1 MNLAG
6 SIGQRAT
13 LAHMSAS
20 FFFYDLETSGLNAGA
35 DRIMQFAGQ
44 RTDANLE
51 PIGEPVNLLIKLA
64 SDVLPNPD
72 AVLITGITPQQTPQD
87 GLTEAEFLQFFYDE
101 VVQPNTIFLGF
112 NSVRFDDEFM
122 RYLHYRNFYD
132 PYEWQWT
139 EGCSRWDV
147 LDLVRMT
154 RALRPDGIEWPFTA
168 EGAPTNRLELLTSL
182 NGLAHEQA
190 HDALSDVYATINIT
204 KLIRDRQPELFR
216 YLFENRGKKKVAEL
230 VLAGQPFV
238 YTSGKYPSDSLSTTA
253 AVLLAKHPE
262 QDSGIVFDLRFDPR
276 EYAALSV
283 DDIVKAWRYDPNAKP
298 ARKPV
303 KTIKYNRCPAIA
315 PLGVMNKPAI
325 EARLQLDIT
334 TVTRNFKALKIVHQ
348 ELATK
353 VLAAQKQLDAER
365 LQAIT
370 SAESTVDSQMYDG
383 FLAAGDKPLL
393 DAIHQAKAAD
403 LPSYIPKVSDQRLKQ
418 LLPLYK
424 ARNYP
429 RSLTTDER
437 AAWDAHC
444 AAALFEGGADSRLAQ
459 YFGRLSELGKQPVLI
474 DAQRYLLDELQL
486 YGESI
491 MPSDA
496 EA

>member
-1 MNLAG
+1 MNSATSG
-6 SIGQRAT
+6 WRAT
-13 LAHMSAS
+13 LARMAAS
-20 FFFYDLETSGLNAGA
+20 FFFYDLETSGLNASS

-51 PIGEPVNLLIKLA
+51 PIGEPVNVLVKLA
-64 SDVLPNPD
+64 GDVLPSPD
-72 AVLITGITPQQTPQD
+72 AILITGITPQQTLQD

-101 VVQPNTIFLGF
+101 VVQPNTTFLGF

-139 EGCSRWDV
+139 NDCSRWDV

-168 EGAPTNRLELLTSL
+168 EGAPTNRLELLTGL
-182 NGLAHEQA
+182 NGLAHEHA
-190 HDALSDVYATINIT
+190 HDALSDVYATINVT
-204 KLIRDRQPELFR
+204 QLIRNKQPELFK
-216 YLFENRGKKKVAEL
+216 YLFDCRSKKKVAEL
-230 VLAGQPFV
+230 VTAGQPFV
-238 YTSGKYPSDSLSTTA
+238 YTSGRYPSDTLNTTA
-253 AVLLAKHPE
+253 AALLAKHPE
-262 QDSGIVFDLRFDPR
+262 EASGIVFDLRFDPR
-276 EYAALSV
+276 EYAAMSV

-315 PLGVMNKPAI
+315 PLGVMNKSAI
-325 EARLQLDIT
+325 ETRLQLDVA
-334 TVTRNFKALKIVHQ
+334 TVTRNFKLLKTVHQ

-365 LQAIT
+365 QQELASVEQP
-370 SAESTVDSQMYDG
+370 VDAQLYTG
-383 FLAAGDKPLL
+383 FLAAGDKQLL
-393 DAIHQAKAAD
+393 PVIRHAQPAD
-403 LPSYIPKVSDQRLKQ
+403 LGHYSVKVSDHRLKE

-424 ARNYP
+424 ARNHP

-437 AAWDAHC
+437 EIWDDYC
-444 AAALFEGGADSRLAQ
+444 SAALFEGGGSSRLAL
-459 YFGRLSELGKQPVLI
+459 YFGRLTELAKQATI
-474 DAQRYLLDELQL
+474 TDSQRYLVEELQL

-491 MPSDA
+491 MPSDVGA
-496 EA
+496 

>member
-1 MNLAG
+1 M
-6 SIGQRAT
+6 SERAT
-13 LAHMSAS
+13 LARMSAS
-20 FFFYDLETSGLNAGA
+20 FFFYDLETSGLSSSG

-44 RTDANLE
+44 RTNENLE
-51 PIGEPVNLLIKLA
+51 PIGEPVNVLIKLA
-64 SDVLPNPD
+64 SDVLPSPD
-72 AVLITGITPQQTPQD
+72 AILITGITPQQTLQD
-87 GLTEAEFLQFFYDE
+87 GLTEAEFLQYFYDE
-101 VVQPNTIFLGF
+101 VVQPKTTFLGF

-132 PYEWQWT
+132 PYEWQWCDD
-139 EGCSRWDV
+139 CSRWDI

-154 RALRPDGIEWPFTA
+154 RALRPEGIAWPFTA
-168 EGAPTNRLELLTSL
+168 DGAPTNRLELLTSL
-182 NGLAHEQA
+182 NGLEHAHA
-190 HDALSDVYATINIT
+190 HDALSDVYATINVT
-204 KLIRDRQPELFR
+204 KLIRDKQPDLYK
-216 YLFENRGKKKVAEL
+216 YLFESRGKKKVSEL

-238 YTSGKYPSDSLSTTA
+238 YTSGRYPGDTLNTTA

-262 QDSGIVFDLRFDPR
+262 EHSGIVFDLRFDPR
-276 EYAALSV
+276 EFAALSV

-315 PLGVMNKPAI
+315 PLGVMNKPEI
-325 EARLQLDIT
+325 EARLQLDLA
-334 TVTRNFKALKIVHQ
+334 TVSRNFAALKTVHQ

-365 LQAIT
+365 QQGYDANPQ
-370 SAESTVDSQMYDG
+370 SVDAQLYNG

-393 DAIHQAKAAD
+393 AAIRSAPPAALMD
-403 LPSYIPKVSDQRLKQ
+403 FSVKLSDHRMQE

-429 RSLTTDER
+429 RSLTSDER
-437 AAWDAHC
+437 AAWDDHC
-444 AAALFEGGADSRLAQ
+444 AAALFEGGPNSRLAK
-459 YFGRLSELGKQPVLI
+459 YFAQLGELSQQTGFNENQ
-474 DAQRYLLDELQL
+474 QYLLEELKL

>member
-1 MNLAG
+1 MA
-6 SIGQRAT
+6 
-13 LAHMSAS
+13 AS
-20 FFFYDLETSGLNAGA
+20 FFFYDLETSGLHAGA

-44 RTDANLE
+44 RTDADLV
-51 PIGEPVNLLIKLA
+51 PIGDPVNLFIKLA
-64 SDVLPNPD
+64 SDVLPSPD
-72 AVLITGITPQQTPQD
+72 AILITGITPQQTLQD

-101 VVQPNTIFLGF
+101 VVQPNTTFLGF

-132 PYEWQWT
+132 PYEWQWVND
-139 EGCSRWDV
+139 CSRWDI

-154 RALRPDGIEWPFTA
+154 RALRPEGIEWPFTA
-168 EGAPTNRLELLTSL
+168 EGTPTNRLELLTGL

-190 HDALSDVYATINIT
+190 HDALSDVYATINVT
-204 KLIRDRQPELFR
+204 KLIRDKQPELFK
-216 YLFENRGKKKVAEL
+216 YLFECRGKKKAADL
-230 VLAGQPFV
+230 VSAGRPFV
-238 YTSGKYPSDSLSTTA
+238 YSSGRYPSDSLNTTA
-253 AVLLAKHPE
+253 AVWLAEHPDE
-262 QDSGIVFDLRFDPR
+262 RSGIVFDLRFDPR
-276 EYAALSV
+276 EYAAMSV
-283 DDIVKAWRYDPNAKP
+283 DDIVTAWRYDPNAKP

-303 KTIKYNRCPAIA
+303 KTIRYNHCPAIA
-315 PLGVMNKPAI
+315 PLGVMNKPDI
-325 EARLQLDIT
+325 ETRLQLDVA
-334 TVTRNFKALKIVHQ
+334 TVTRNFKLLKTVHQ

-353 VLAAQKQLDAER
+353 VLAAQRQLDSER
-365 LQAIT
+365 QQALANT
-370 SAESTVDSQMYDG
+370 EQAVDFRMYDG

-393 DAIHQAKAAD
+393 AAMRRAEPTD
-403 LPSYIPKVSDQRLKQ
+403 LTGYIARVSDKRLKE

-444 AAALFEGGADSRLAQ
+444 AAALFEGGGSSRLAQ
-459 YFGRLSELGKQPVLI
+459 YFGRLTELGKQASI
-474 DAQRYLLDELQL
+474 TESQRYLLEELQL

>member
-1 MNLAG
+1 
-6 SIGQRAT
+6 
-13 LAHMSAS
+13 MSAS
-20 FFFYDLETSGLNAGA
+20 FFFYDLETSGLNSSG
-35 DRIMQFAGQ
+35 DRVMQFAGQ
-44 RTDANLE
+44 RADENLE
-51 PIGEPVNLLIKLA
+51 LIGEPVNVLIKVA

-72 AVLITGITPQQTPQD
+72 AILITGITPQQTLQD
-87 GLTEAEFLQFFYDE
+87 GLTEAEFLQYFYDE
-101 VVQPNTIFLGF
+101 VVQPQTTFLGF

-132 PYEWQWT
+132 PYEWQWCDD
-139 EGCSRWDV
+139 CSRWDI

-154 RALRPDGIEWPFTA
+154 RALRPESIEWPFTA
-168 EGAPTNRLELLTSL
+168 DGVPTNRLELLTTL
-182 NGLAHEQA
+182 NGLEHTHA
-190 HDALSDVYATINIT
+190 HDALSYVYATINVNKI
-204 KLIRDRQPELFR
+204 IRDKQPDLYK
-216 YLFENRGKKKVAEL
+216 YLFACRSKKKVSEL

-238 YTSGKYPSDSLSTTA
+238 YTSGRYPGDTLNTTA

-262 QDSGIVFDLRFDPR
+262 EHSGIVFDLRFDPR
-276 EYAALSV
+276 EFAAMSV

-315 PLGVMNKPAI
+315 PLGVMNKPEI
-325 EARLQLDIT
+325 EARLQLDLT
-334 TVTRNFKALKIVHQ
+334 TVSRNFAALKTVHQ
-348 ELATK
+348 ELAMK
-353 VLAAQKQLDAER
+353 VLADQKQLDDER
-365 LQAIT
+365 KQEYAANPQ
-370 SAESTVDSQMYDG
+370 SVDAQLYDG
-383 FLAAGDKPLL
+383 FLAAGDKILL
-393 DAIHQAKAAD
+393 PAIRRAKPTELMD
-403 LPSYIPKVSDQRLKQ
+403 YSPKVSDSRLKE

-437 AAWDAHC
+437 AAWDEHC
-444 AAALFEGGADSRLAQ
+444 ALALFDGGHNSRLAK
-459 YFGRLSELGKQPVLI
+459 YFARLAELTQQSGLSDNQ
-474 DAQRYLLDELQL
+474 QYLLEELKL